1 MGRVHGEQSLDHRT
15 LISMYS
21 QTSLNSHG
29 ALDLSL
35 VKCEVCGA
43 LARGKHYS
51 VFSCDGC
58 KGFFKRYYNKD
69 TSFRCENGGSCDI
82 NKDNRASCRYCR
94 LSKCMNVG
102 MSLDPNNVQN
112 KSTSSTSTDTRTYT
126 YEFFQTNQF

>member
-1 MGRVHGEQSLDHRT
+1 
-15 LISMYS
+15 MYS

-58 KGFFKRYYNKD
+58 KGFFRRYYNKEND
-69 TSFRCENGGSCDI
+69 FSCENGKFKKI
-82 NKDNRASCRYCR
+82 
-94 LSKCMNVG
+94 LVPIF
-102 MSLDPNNVQN
+102 SLVLKQE
-112 KSTSSTSTDTRTYT
+112 KSELKFLIKWNLYMDS
-126 YEFFQTNQF
+126 

>member
-1 MGRVHGEQSLDHRT
+1 
-15 LISMYS
+15 MYS

-69 TSFRCENGGSCDI
+69 TSFRCENGKFI
-82 NKDNRASCRYCR
+82 LNLN
-94 LSKCMNVG
+94 
-102 MSLDPNNVQN
+102 PNNETIM
-112 KSTSSTSTDTRTYT
+112 KI
-126 YEFFQTNQF
+126 